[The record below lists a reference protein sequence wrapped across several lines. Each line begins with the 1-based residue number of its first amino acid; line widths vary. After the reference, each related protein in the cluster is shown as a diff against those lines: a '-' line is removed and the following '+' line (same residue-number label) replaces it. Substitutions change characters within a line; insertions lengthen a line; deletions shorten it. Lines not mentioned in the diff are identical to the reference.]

1 MAPAQQ
7 NDIAHE
13 HMHRQLKMRLAP
25 RDQTSENTDTCDN
38 NNSVLSASDKINAEA
53 EFDLSKYESMEFR
66 PRIRWPDLTVQISL
80 HLVSIYGLY
89 LILTNQVKLWTL
101 LFALGTIYTSG
112 FGITAGVHRLWS
124 HRAYRARLPLRILL
138 AFLFTITGQ
147 RDIYTW
153 ALDHRVHHKY
163 TETVADPHDVR
174 RGFWFAHVGWLV
186 LTPHPAVEDRRDAL
200 RKTSIDLL
208 ADPVV
213 RIQKKLFIPLFG
225 LLNIILPIWIPWH
238 FWQESLVNSFVV
250 SFVLR
255 FTITL
260 NIAFCVNSFAHLWG
274 NKPYDRF
281 IKPVENQFVSLAALG
296 EGWHNYHHV
305 FPWDY
310 RTSELGRLNISTRF
324 IDTFAKI
331 GWAYDLKAAT
341 SVMIVQRAKRCGD
354 GTLGEIEEPD
364 PELDATIQKSIHQD

>member
-147 RDIYTW
+147 SSSATWRTKTLGTIYTSGFGIT
-153 ALDHRVHHKY
+153 AGVHRLWSHRAY
-163 TETVADPHDVR
+163 RARLP
-174 RGFWFAHVGWLV
+174 
-186 LTPHPAVEDRRDAL
+186 L
-200 RKTSIDLL
+200 RILL
-208 ADPVV
+208 AF
-213 RIQKKLFIPLFG
+213 L
-225 LLNIILPIWIPWH
+225 
-238 FWQESLVNSFVV
+238 
-250 SFVLR
+250 
-255 FTITL
+255 FTIT
-260 NIAFCVNSFAHLWG
+260 G
-274 NKPYDRF
+274 
-281 IKPVENQFVSLAALG
+281 Q
-296 EGWHNYHHV
+296 
-305 FPWDY
+305 
-310 RTSELGRLNISTRF
+310 
-324 IDTFAKI
+324 
-331 GWAYDLKAAT
+331 
-341 SVMIVQRAKRCGD
+341 
-354 GTLGEIEEPD
+354 
-364 PELDATIQKSIHQD
+364 